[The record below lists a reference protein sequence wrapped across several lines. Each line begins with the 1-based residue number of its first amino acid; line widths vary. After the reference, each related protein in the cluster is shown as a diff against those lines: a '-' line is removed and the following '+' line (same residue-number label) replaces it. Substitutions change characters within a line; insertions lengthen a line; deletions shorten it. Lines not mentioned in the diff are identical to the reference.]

1 MKIIKLN
8 WISKA
13 AREAELIVSDGTHE
27 CLAFS
32 QPCNVQLNQVLNKP
46 LHAVD
51 VENLMKL
58 LDQDN
63 NEIIKR
69 INESYFSHYCVARVL
84 SMDESV
90 VSVGGILIE
99 IEGAIPGWATQGD
112 LIEFKCSRLDI
123 W

>member
-8 WISKA
+8 WLSKA
-13 AREAELIVSDGTHE
+13 AREAELVVSDGTHE

-32 QPCNVQLNQVLNKP
+32 QPCNVQLNHILNKP

-51 VENLMKL
+51 VENLMRVD
-58 LDQDN
+58 DQN
-63 NEIIKR
+63 KNEIIKR
-69 INESYFSHYCVARVL
+69 TDESYFSHYCIARVVR
-84 SMDESV
+84 MDEPV
-90 VSVGGILIE
+90 VSVGRILIE
-99 IEGAIPGWATQGD
+99 IEGAIPGWAKEDD